1 MKYRK
6 RPVVIEVEAIQWTGK
21 NHEDIIEFLDL
32 RPDVLEVRF
41 RGGILHIVKE
51 KELLVTQPGKF
62 IVWENGNTDTCF
74 ADDFERDFERVTK

>member
-6 RPVVIEVEAIQWTGK
+6 KPVAVEVEAIQWTGD
-21 NHEDIIEFLDL
+21 NQENIIEFLDL

-51 KELLVTQPGKF
+51 KELLVTQPGLF
-62 IVWENGNTDTCF
+62 IVWENGNTDICF
-74 ADDFERDFERVTK
+74 ADNFERDFERVPK